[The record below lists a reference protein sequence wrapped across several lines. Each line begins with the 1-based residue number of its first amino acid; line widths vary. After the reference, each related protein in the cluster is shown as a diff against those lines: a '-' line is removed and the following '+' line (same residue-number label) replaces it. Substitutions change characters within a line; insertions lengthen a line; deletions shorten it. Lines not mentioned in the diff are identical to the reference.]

1 MAAPTKD
8 PDKAMELELRFI
20 AARESLEKLYQSISD
35 VGIKAFENSIES
47 DKGAVAFQKA
57 VSKWTHIFKGQ
68 VPDDIKDPNIKA
80 GLQLTGEASSAS
92 DKIGND
98 IMKIMKSGIGIIE
111 DIHSRIK
118 QASPLLQSV
127 ESLFNLAVQL
137 FFMPLGNK
145 LATVMIPA
153 IMQLVDDVMEMWDK
167 IEGMDL
173 GDMLNEMI
181 KTGTKIFGQYFNN
194 LGEKLSEQGGLLGS
208 IGSILSAMGDFIEN
222 KLAGFLETGVKI
234 LEFIMSNFGTLVMAF
249 IEFKMLSISLQ
260 VAQIAATI
268 AAGTKIGSLTAGVG
282 ILAGAMTMATGN
294 AVLYGSG
301 IGGTILDMNVAS
313 GAYVGPTEGGRNV
326 NVGEAGVGEFILPE
340 DRLENIMTSV
350 SDKMVDTSQSQP
362 VYEQRE
368 EKQPQ
373 VINNYFNITG
383 YTDHELTDKIK
394 STVNEQVSQSRL
406 RSGF

>member
-57 VSKWTHIFKGQ
+57 VSKWTHAFKGD
-68 VPDDIKDPNIKA
+68 VSDVKDPNIKA
-80 GLQLTGEASSAS
+80 GLQLTGEASKAS

-98 IMKIMKSGIGIIE
+98 IMKIMKTGIGIIE
-111 DIHSRIK
+111 DIHGRLK
-118 QASPLLQSV
+118 QSSPLLQSV

-145 LATVMIPA
+145 LATVMLPA
-153 IMQLVDDVMEMWDK
+153 IMDLVDDVMEMWDK

-173 GDMLNEMI
+173 GEMLNEMI
-181 KTGTKIFGQYFNN
+181 NTGAKIFGQYFNN
-194 LGEKLSEQGGLLGS
+194 LGESLSKQGGLLGS

-222 KLAGFLETGVKI
+222 KLAGFLETGLRI
-234 LEFIMSNFGTLVMAF
+234 LEFIMSNLGTLATAF
-249 IEFKMLSISLQ
+249 IEFKIASIALQ
-260 VAQIAATI
+260 AAQVTATI
-268 AAGTKIGSLTAGVG
+268 LSSSKIASVIGGVVTLTAVEG
-282 ILAGAMTMATGN
+282 IANGA
-294 AVLYGSG
+294 LYGSG
-301 IGGTILDMNVAS
+301 VGQDIMNMNAAS
-313 GAYVGPTEGGRNV
+313 GAYVGPSEGGRTV
-326 NVGEAGVGEFILPE
+326 KVGEAGVGEFILPE
-340 DRLENIMTSV
+340 DRLQNIMGSV
-350 SDKMVDTSQSQP
+350 SDRMVDVAQTQP
-362 VYEQRE
+362 AEVLSTQEQ
-368 EKQPQ
+368 QPQ

-383 YTDHELTDKIK
+383 YTDRELRNIIK
-394 STVNEQVSQSRL
+394 DTVDTQISQSRL